1 MGDSPTSQKAPY
13 GSWPSPLTAARVT
26 AGTLRLDQIQLD
38 DHPTTQSP
46 RCGGPGGND
55 VYWLE
60 GRASEG
66 GRNVIVKWTPS
77 GAIDVTPAGFNVR
90 SRVHEYGGA
99 AYTVHHGAVYFT
111 NFSDQ
116 RVYRQEPGQ
125 APVAMTEAG
134 PMWADYRVDAARH
147 RLIGVREQDNVNVI
161 AAIPDR
167 VLVEGADFY
176 SDPIV
181 SPDGKFLAWLQWNHP
196 NMPWD
201 GTELWVAAFN
211 ASGLIGVREKI
222 AGGPTESVFQ
232 PEWAPD
238 GALYFISDRTGWWNL
253 YRWSPS
259 TSLRTGG
266 PSAEAICPMA
276 AEFGKPQ
283 WTFSMVTYAF
293 VSATRAAATYT
304 QNGRWKLAMID
315 VYTQQFTPIELDVQP
330 LESIKASL
338 SAVARPVRRSPEGE
352 GASAKAE
359 AADGA
364 DLYFVGGSATQPP
377 AIMRLRDG
385 QLEILRSS
393 TSDPISRE
401 WISVPEA
408 ITFQIED
415 RDVHAFYYSP
425 HNPDVTPPAN
435 EHPPLLVI
443 THGGPT
449 GATADVLD
457 PRIQF
462 WTSRGF
468 AVLDVDYSGST
479 GYGRPYRDR
488 LKGQWGIVDVED
500 AVGGA
505 QAMVAMGKAD
515 PQRLI
520 IRGGSAGGYTTLAAL
535 TFHDTFKAGASYY
548 GISDLEVLQQD
559 THKFE
564 ARYNDTLIGPW
575 PAAKDIYKARSP
587 IHFTDRLSCPIIL
600 FQGLDDKI
608 VPPNQSEMMADAARK
623 KGLKVKYVTFE
634 GEQHGFRKAEN
645 MIRSLEEELAF
656 YKDVFAM
663 G

>member
-26 AGTLRLDQIQLD
+26 AGALRLDQIQLD
-38 DHPTTQSP
+38 
-46 RCGGPGGND
+46 RND

-66 GRNVIVKWTPS
+66 GRNVIVKWTPE
-77 GAIDVTPAGFNVR
+77 GVVDLTPTGFNVR

-147 RLIGVREQDNVNVI
+147 RLIGVREDPPSPGGFGEAGSVNVI

-222 AGGPTESVFQ
+222 AGGPSESVFQ

-253 YRWSPS
+253 YRWS
-259 TSLRTGG
+259 GKDV
-266 PSAEAICPMA
+266 EAIHPMT

-293 VSATRAAATYT
+293 LAGTRAAATYT
-304 QNGRWKLAMID
+304 QNGRWKLAIID
-315 VYTQQFTPIELDVQP
+315 VYTKQFTPIEMDVQP
-330 LESIKASL
+330 LESI
-338 SAVARPVRRSPEGE
+338 RVR
-352 GASAKAE
+352 AT
-359 AADGA
+359 DGA
-364 DLYFVGGSATQPP
+364 DKNTRAAESADKNTRAAESADIYFVGGSATEPP
-377 AIMRLRDG
+377 AIMRLVYPPKGGHHR
-385 QLEILRSS
+385 QVEILRSS
-393 TSDPISRE
+393 TSDPIPRE
-401 WISVPEA
+401 WISTAEA
-408 ITFQIED
+408 ITFKVKD
-415 RDVHAFYYSP
+415 RDVHGFYYP
-425 HNPDVTPPAN
+425 PRNPDVTAPAN
-435 EHPPLLVI
+435 ERPPLLVI

-449 GATADVLD
+449 GATTDVLD
-457 PRIQF
+457 PKIQF

-479 GYGRPYRDR
+479 GYGRPYRNR

-600 FQGLDDKI
+600 FQGLEDKV

-656 YKDVFAM
+656 YQDVFAM